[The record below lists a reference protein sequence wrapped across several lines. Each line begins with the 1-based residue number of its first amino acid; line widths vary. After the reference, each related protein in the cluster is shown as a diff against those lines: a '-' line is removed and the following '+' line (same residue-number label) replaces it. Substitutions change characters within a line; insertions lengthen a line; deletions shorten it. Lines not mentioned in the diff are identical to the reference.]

1 MPEIKDSSDFKITR
15 TSQGRAEHKTQGL
28 LQKGIGGMADQGDD
42 EQWIEERPLRD
53 CSLC

>member
-42 EQWIEERPLRD
+42 EQWVEGHSLKD
-53 CSLC
+53 CCLC